1 MITYKLTDNIFH
13 INFEGEI
20 VFDELVKLSK
30 EMSEKEID
38 GDTLLL
44 KYDLTNCNLNF
55 TITEYNKISNLAL
68 GSTVKYKLVKA
79 AFIVTSPKLTAML
92 TIFSQLSK
100 SNHTQR
106 KVFSTDSAAT
116 SWLELFIKS

>member
-1 MITYKLTDNIFH
+1 MITYKLTENIFH
-13 INFEGEI
+13 INLDGEI
-20 VFDELVKLSK
+20 VYDELVKLSK
-30 EMSEKEID
+30 EVSEKEID
-38 GDTLLL
+38 GDILLL

-55 TITEYNKISNLAL
+55 SINEYNKISNLAL
-68 GSTVKYKLVKA
+68 GTTVKYKLVKA

-106 KVFSTDSAAT
+106 KVFSTSDAAT
-116 SWLELFIKS
+116 AWLQLFKK